1 MSKLIAFEKY
11 RTLPVEDPDI
21 DSRASE
27 FRVILTEDDACD
39 LLLALES
46 VLDHARST
54 SDEFGTGVQDLLLA
68 DMSKIHHLQ
77 ALLHDIYLDGGAV
90 VNSAAAM
97 GDTTR
102 QMIKDRVATDRVQVA
117 LENVS
122 EGKRLRR
129 I

>member
-1 MSKLIAFEKY
+1 MSKLITFEKY
-11 RTLPVEDPDI
+11 RTLPVEDLDI

-54 SDEFGTGVQDLLLA
+54 SDEFGTGVQNLLLA
-68 DMSKIHHLQ
+68 DMNKIHHLQ
-77 ALLHDIYLDGGAV
+77 ALLNDIYLDGGAV
-90 VNSAAAM
+90 VNST
-97 GDTTR
+97 DTSR
-102 QMIKDRVATDRVQVA
+102 QVIKDRVATDRVQVA
-117 LENVS
+117 LENVR

-129 I
+129 S

>member
-1 MSKLIAFEKY
+1 MSNLITFEKY

-27 FRVILTEDDACD
+27 FRVILTEDDACE
-39 LLLALES
+39 LLLSIES

-54 SDEFGTGVQDLLLA
+54 SDAFGTGVQDLLIA
-68 DMSKIHHLQ
+68 DMNKIHHLQ

-90 VNSAAAM
+90 VNSTAAM

-117 LENVS
+117 LENVR